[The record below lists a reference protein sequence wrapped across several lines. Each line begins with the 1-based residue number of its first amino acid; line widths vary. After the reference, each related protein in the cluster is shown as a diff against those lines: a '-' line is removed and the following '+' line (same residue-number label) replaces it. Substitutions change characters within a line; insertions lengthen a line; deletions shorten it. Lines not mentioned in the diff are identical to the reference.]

1 MIAPAY
7 YQAPVH
13 QFLIQSADEVLGQV
27 TAAHGFALELT
38 QRDAW
43 RAQIELLQNELG
55 ELDHG
60 EIFFEFAIPR
70 MGKRADVVLL
80 LDGAVFVLEFKVG
93 ASSFDRGAI
102 DQVHDYALD
111 LKNFHKGSHDLPI
124 VPILI
129 ATRAPSVAPAQ
140 VNWADDQVAALERML
155 AEKREQIQ
163 NLENAGAFDSFD
175 VQDTIV
181 EESRTPTVTGSQGP
195 TEASAAA
202 LEAEPPAPVSNNP
215 PPFMSG
221 TIESIF
227 AEVPTSRIGNTA
239 RIVSNVIM

>member
-7 YQAPVH
+7 YQAPIDR
-13 QFLIQSADEVLGQV
+13 FLNQSVDEILGQL

-43 RAQIELLQNELG
+43 KVQIELLQDQLR

-80 LDGAVFVLEFKVG
+80 LDGTISVLEFKVG
-93 ASSFDRGAI
+93 ASSFDRNAI

-129 ATRAPSVAPAQ
+129 ST
-140 VNWADDQVAALERML
+140 
-155 AEKREQIQ
+155 
-163 NLENAGAFDSFD
+163 
-175 VQDTIV
+175 
-181 EESRTPTVTGSQGP
+181 RTPG
-195 TEASAAA
+195 
-202 LEAEPPAPVSNNP
+202 PAP
-215 PPFMSG
+215 
-221 TIESIF
+221 
-227 AEVPTSRIGNTA
+227 
-239 RIVSNVIM
+239 